1 MTHSFPTRRA
11 SDLYAAAECLRRGGR
26 HRDIENGPQTDPD
39 IFEPFA
45 LSLSKDRSSRKTVLR
60 HARRER
66 KKKTTGFEVQPGGG
80 RSKSSGSRCSDRL
93 RSSSLRAGIACAS
106 RSRELRVGKEC
117 VRTCR

>member
-1 MTHSFPTRRA
+1 MRISDWSSDVCS
-11 SDLYAAAECLRRGGR
+11 SDL
-26 HRDIENGPQTDPD
+26 PD
-39 IFEPFA
+39 IFLPFA

-106 RSRELRVGKEC
+106 GVVSSSFVGGRVAPTGEIGRASCGERGCKYG
-117 VRTCR
+117 